1 MGRFAGLL
9 HLRYLCGYSDGISL
23 NGVPRNSRHVET
35 VKCWIQ
41 IERIP
46 SPLASSYEKATR
58 MVIETYY
65 SEVAD
70 EIVSNLIDGIIL
82 DLGTG
87 PGYLPI
93 EIAKRNPLIRIIGI
107 DLSRKLILMARRNA
121 SKAGLSDRVD
131 FRVGNASKLQFED
144 ASFDM
149 VLSTGMLH
157 SLRDPVRVLRE
168 VYRVLK
174 KNAEAWIYDPARVAS
189 QIDTEKWKASLTL
202 REKFFLWLFKVLKL
216 HKPIRTYTHKQ
227 AVAIIEGTRFE
238 RYWIHED
245 RNEIRIKL
253 QK

>member
-1 MGRFAGLL
+1 MK
-9 HLRYLCGYSDGISL
+9 Y
-23 NGVPRNSRHVET
+23 
-35 VKCWIQ
+35 WIQ

-46 SPLASSYEKATR
+46 GPLASCYEKATR
-58 MVIETYY
+58 MLIETYY

-70 EIVSNLIDGIIL
+70 EIVSNLKDGIML

-87 PGYLPI
+87 PGHLPI
-93 EIAKRNPLIRIIGI
+93 EIAKRSPLIRVIGI

-121 SKAGLSDRVD
+121 SKAGLSDRLD

-157 SLRDPVRVLRE
+157 SLRDPVKVLRE

-174 KNAEAWIYDPARVAS
+174 ENAEAWIYVPARVAS
-189 QIDTEKWKASLTL
+189 YIDTEKWKASLTL

-216 HKPIRTYTHKQ
+216 HKPIITYTRKQ
-227 AVAIIEGTRFE
+227 AVAIIEATRFKKC
-238 RYWIHED
+238 WIHED
-245 RNEIRIKL
+245 KNEIRIKL

>member
-1 MGRFAGLL
+1 
-9 HLRYLCGYSDGISL
+9 
-23 NGVPRNSRHVET
+23 
-35 VKCWIQ
+35 VKYWIQ

-46 SPLASSYEKATR
+46 GPLAYSYEKATR

-70 EIVSNLIDGIIL
+70 ELVSNLKDGIIL

-93 EIAKRNPLIRIIGI
+93 EIAKRSPLIRIIGI

-121 SKAGLSDRVD
+121 LKAGLSDRLD

-157 SLRDPVRVLRE
+157 SL
-168 VYRVLK
+168 
-174 KNAEAWIYDPARVAS
+174 
-189 QIDTEKWKASLTL
+189 
-202 REKFFLWLFKVLKL
+202 
-216 HKPIRTYTHKQ
+216 
-227 AVAIIEGTRFE
+227 
-238 RYWIHED
+238 
-245 RNEIRIKL
+245 
-253 QK
+253 